1 MLGSFIFGLPSDRQD
16 TFEATVALAERADV
30 TFAQFVMLTPFPG
43 TVDFEKWETRSGGRQ
58 AVDHRRHPD
67 YAPLADSAG
76 QAAEGVL
83 AASGD
88 VARRDP
94 RGTQAAWDRFY
105 SCRASG
111 SARRCVHSLE
121 GRLAFVLISKLYRQ
135 MYANTGIATDCAR
148 VSALGHRG
156 PLAGASLP
164 EAVRRHP
171 DAGAA
176 GALGGTVMPRLTYSI
191 AGIVFVATVAHVG
204 VGRRPR
210 LARSPTRQWYRR
222 SQPGRQGLPG
232 EGLRTT
238 DVRRYSM
245 SGYVRPLLFWFGRDD
260 IGLARVVWRTGD
272 DGARGYELLVGTDPA
287 KAPRALNRWGFVS
300 EEVHGAEGA
309 VLALMTGADEGSYDE
324 AAASADRRS
333 GGSDFRAI
341 HSRVLHGT
349 TAWQTV
355 RVQTPGSFS
364 VHDVEHALDRVR
376 EETSAARSR
385 QAALPDG
392 ARPGFLVA
400 LAELIDRGPEPCLT
414 ARRDAGPTRC
424 ACDTCSDKALT
435 SCACATR
442 IGRPSF

>member
-1 MLGSFIFGLPSDRQD
+1 
-16 TFEATVALAERADV
+16 
-30 TFAQFVMLTPFPG
+30 
-43 TVDFEKWETRSGGRQ
+43 
-58 AVDHRRHPD
+58 
-67 YAPLADSAG
+67 
-76 QAAEGVL
+76 
-83 AASGD
+83 
-88 VARRDP
+88 
-94 RGTQAAWDRFY
+94 
-105 SCRASG
+105 
-111 SARRCVHSLE
+111 
-121 GRLAFVLISKLYRQ
+121 
-135 MYANTGIATDCAR
+135 
-148 VSALGHRG
+148 
-156 PLAGASLP
+156 
-164 EAVRRHP
+164 
-171 DAGAA
+171 
-176 GALGGTVMPRLTYSI
+176 MPRLTYSI
-191 AGIVFVATVAHVG
+191 AGIVFFATAAHVG
-204 VGRRPR
+204 VATSAAVGSNVHSAEV
-210 LARSPTRQWYRR
+210 LIET
-222 SQPGRQGLPG
+222 GRQGLPG

-238 DVRRYSM
+238 DVRQYSM

-309 VLALMTGADEGSYDE
+309 VLALMTGAEEGSYDE

-341 HSRVLHGT
+341 HSQVLHGT

-400 LAELIDRGPEPCLT
+400 LAELIDAGAGTRPDSETGRRANQMRVRYVFGQGTYELRMRDSDRATLVLNGHSTPVVRSAFEIRTLAT
-414 ARRDAGPTRC
+414 DARTRFDVTFGTEGALAGIPVAAAWQPRWWLKVELRL
-424 ACDTCSDKALT
+424 SG
-435 SCACATR
+435 S
-442 IGRPSF
+442 S